1 MHLVEVNMLPSDNY
15 MLLSFIN
22 MKLRDFY
29 DNLDSLCDDL
39 DESKDMIIE
48 RLESI
53 NYIYDEELNK
63 FIEK

>member
-1 MHLVEVNMLPSDNY
+1 MLPQDNF

-29 DNLDSLCDDL
+29 DSLDSLCDDL
-39 DESKDMIIE
+39 DCTKEEVIN

-53 NYIYDEELNK
+53 GYVYDEANNK
-63 FIEK
+63 FIAK

>member
-1 MHLVEVNMLPSDNY
+1 MLPTDDY

-39 DESKDMIIE
+39 DESKEEITN

-53 NYIYDEELNK
+53 GYVYNIDLNK
-63 FIEK
+63 FVEK

>member
-1 MHLVEVNMLPSDNY
+1 MLPTDNY

-39 DESKDMIIE
+39 DEAKDDIVN

-53 NYIYDEELNK
+53 GYIYDSKLNK
-63 FIEK
+63 FIER

>member
-1 MHLVEVNMLPSDNY
+1 MLPTDNY

-29 DNLDSLCDDL
+29 KNLDDLCDDL
-39 DESKDMIIE
+39 DESKDDIVS

-53 NYIYDEELNK
+53 DYIYDKDLNK